1 MLPAVS
7 LYEYFARTVARDLM
21 HTVLARLIK
30 IEALVKLNL
39 FKEAIQQLNQ
49 LNRGMNISFSVRIIN
64 QKINSNKF

>member
-1 MLPAVS
+1 MNRQS
-7 LYEYFARTVARDLM
+7 LIIRAQLVLTLK

-49 LNRGMNISFSVRIIN
+49 LNRGMNILFSVRIIN